1 MQPTSSHQRRLQSMY
16 SHGYEWRVS
25 MCGRVLTSREILL
38 GRTLKSLGRLFQFS
52 RSGRREMFRNLKS
65 ECQLVYRDGAA
76 SVKLSDEHWG
86 EVLTR
91 RQTHTLNRLNP
102 SIFLLFV
109 ILFIFYR
116 TLFLT
121 PFYSLASFW
130 LSRFSSPS
138 KKKRGKHE
146 KWPSWSSWKVIN
158 GQREFCL
165 LSPLLIL
172 CGIKTPLCQSPSAL
186 VGVKALQYIKAPL
199 WSVLPV
205 WGGRAYSSTQSL
217 ALSKS
222 CMVKSMQSL
231 TEYTKD
237 YRIWVRRKTHSAH
250 ILAHF

>member
-1 MQPTSSHQRRLQSMY
+1 MSTCLPRRSGECETLR
-16 SHGYEWRVS
+16 WA
-25 MCGRVLTSREILL
+25 L
-38 GRTLKSLGRLFQFS
+38 GRGVDEETNTRTKSTKSLNFPFICHSLYLLPHPLPHSVLFS
-52 RSGRREMFRNLKS
+52 
-65 ECQLVYRDGAA
+65 C
-76 SVKLSDEHWG
+76 
-86 EVLTR
+86 
-91 RQTHTLNRLNP
+91 
-102 SIFLLFV
+102 FLLTF
-109 ILFIFYR
+109 
-116 TLFLT
+116 
-121 PFYSLASFW
+121 SLL
-130 LSRFSSPS
+130 LSLK

-199 WSVLPV
+199 GSVLPV
-205 WGGRAYSSTQSL
+205 CGGRAYSSTQSL

-222 CMVKSMQSL
+222 CMGKSMQSL

>member
-1 MQPTSSHQRRLQSMY
+1 MSIGKRC
-16 SHGYEWRVS
+16 WR
-25 MCGRVLTSREILL
+25 GD
-38 GRTLKSLGRLFQFS
+38 K
-52 RSGRREMFRNLKS
+52 
-65 ECQLVYRDGAA
+65 
-76 SVKLSDEHWG
+76 
-86 EVLTR
+86 
-91 RQTHTLNRLNP
+91 HTLQNRLNP
-102 SIFLLFV
+102 PIFLLFV

-116 TLFLT
+116 TLSLT
-121 PFYSLASFW
+121 PCYSLASFW

-138 KKKRGKHE
+138 KKRGGGGNE

-172 CGIKTPLCQSPSAL
+172 CSIKTALCQSPSAL

-199 WSVLPV
+199 WSALPV
-205 WGGRAYSSTQSL
+205 CGGRAYSSTQSL